1 MKFDALQDSAAAWG
15 IPPDAAARQIH
26 VRRGDEIL
34 VGYEAFIALWS
45 AIPRYRWLA
54 RFCSLPVIRTIVK
67 FIYDRLA
74 APLLYA
80 MHKRREKRAV

>member
-1 MKFDALQDSAAAWG
+1 
-15 IPPDAAARQIH
+15 

-54 RFCSLPVIRTIVK
+54 KLCSLPVIRSIVRV
-67 FIYDRLA
+67 IYDRLA
-74 APLLYA
+74 APALYA
-80 MHKRREKRAV
+80 MHRRRQAKVA